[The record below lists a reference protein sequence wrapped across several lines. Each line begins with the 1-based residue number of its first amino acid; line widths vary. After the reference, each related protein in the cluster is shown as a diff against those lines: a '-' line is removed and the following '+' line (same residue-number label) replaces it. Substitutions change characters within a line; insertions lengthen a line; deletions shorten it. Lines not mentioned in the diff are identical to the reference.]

1 MLFRSEIDTIEQ
13 DLRDAGID
21 PRTFAIEANEELG
34 YNVVND
40 EQPAESLPS
49 TNRLLLLPC
58 SDMKASAAAPAMEL
72 YKGVFFQTYKANVKP
87 GAFPLVV
94 ILSAKHG
101 FVNANE
107 EIAPYDQVMSA
118 ERANTMLA
126 DLSKYVT
133 KANWPSGIT
142 DVMIVGGKEYQRV
155 MRAAVAELQ
164 SYGIIDPDATINATS
179 GGIGTQRQQL
189 GEYLRSIEPQR
200 PAIVN
205 EPFTIDVEAR
215 VIDDNVALL
224 PRPDIHTLEKHY
236 GVKRGTAEF
245 VQMVKEDIVR
255 FANEGAEAVAKAI
268 RDIIRKLHAGVL
280 SMAIVFNPTN
290 ITPPEFIFHQSYR
303 YTVEEQVLAEVPAA
317 AVTRMSP
324 SAREAYKVLYPSIKD
339 KLIKNDKFMVIADK
353 PSARIFVFR
362 PDGSLLL
369 DKKSLFGYAQG
380 DFYKGNN
387 DLPQNRITPA
397 GLFTM
402 GLRDATRSAA
412 EARTAGEYDF
422 KKVFVLDKAI
432 DGQYSVTMFHS
443 VWLNE
448 TDAAARAQA
457 LKTEDATDS
466 RYSFGCINVDK
477 PTYSI
482 LVNNHLQQMDGASLF
497 VVPDDPANLA
507 SLLSGNEK
515 TSDELT
521 RTGFKPATT
530 EVTKEVPLQIG
541 RAHV

>member
-1 MLFRSEIDTIEQ
+1 MLFRS
-13 DLRDAGID
+13 
-21 PRTFAIEANEELG
+21 
-34 YNVVND
+34 
-40 EQPAESLPS
+40 
-49 TNRLLLLPC
+49 
-58 SDMKASAAAPAMEL
+58 
-72 YKGVFFQTYKANVKP
+72 
-87 GAFPLVV
+87 
-94 ILSAKHG
+94 
-101 FVNANE
+101 
-107 EIAPYDQVMSA
+107 
-118 ERANTMLA
+118 
-126 DLSKYVT
+126 
-133 KANWPSGIT
+133 
-142 DVMIVGGKEYQRV
+142 
-155 MRAAVAELQ
+155 
-164 SYGIIDPDATINATS
+164 
-179 GGIGTQRQQL
+179 
-189 GEYLRSIEPQR
+189 
-200 PAIVN
+200 
-205 EPFTIDVEAR
+205 
-215 VIDDNVALL
+215 
-224 PRPDIHTLEKHY
+224 EKHY

-339 KLIKNDKFMVIADK
+339 KLIKSDKFMVIADK

-412 EARTAGEYDF
+412 EERTAGEYDF

-466 RYSFGCINVDK
+466 RYSFGCIK
-477 PTYSI
+477 
-482 LVNNHLQQMDGASLF
+482 
-497 VVPDDPANLA
+497 
-507 SLLSGNEK
+507 
-515 TSDELT
+515 
-521 RTGFKPATT
+521 
-530 EVTKEVPLQIG
+530 IG